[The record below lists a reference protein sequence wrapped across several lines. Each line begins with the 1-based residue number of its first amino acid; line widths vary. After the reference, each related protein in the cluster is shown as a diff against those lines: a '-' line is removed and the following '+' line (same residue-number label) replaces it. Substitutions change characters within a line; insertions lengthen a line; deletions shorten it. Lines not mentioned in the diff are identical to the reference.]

1 MMYKATS
8 AGVIPSAKQKSGFLA
23 AHGQALR
30 EGVRDGTP
38 IALGYLAEAFTLGI
52 AARSA
57 GLTAFQGFLASLLN
71 NASAGEYAGFTLIAA
86 GAAYWEVALM
96 TLITNARYLLMS
108 CALSQKFAPDT
119 PLRHRFLVGYDV
131 TDEIFG
137 IAIARPGSL
146 DPYYNYGAMLVA
158 MPGWAVG
165 TALGILAG
173 DVLPLRVVSALSVA
187 LYGMFLAVIVP
198 PARKNK
204 VVAGVVAA
212 SFLLSFAAA
221 HLPLLAAL
229 SSGTRTIL
237 LTVAIAALAAVLFPV
252 SAEAE
257 QPASESQEVS
267 GYDA

>member
-1 MMYKATS
+1 M
-8 AGVIPSAKQKSGFLA
+8 
-23 AHGQALR
+23 
-30 EGVRDGTP
+30 
-38 IALGYLAEAFTLGI
+38 AFTLGI

-187 LYGMFLAVIVP
+187 LYGMVPGGDRSPRPEKQSGGRSGSRQLSAEFRRRP
-198 PARKNK
+198 PAP
-204 VVAGVVAA
+204 AGP
-212 SFLLSFAAA
+212 LS
-221 HLPLLAAL
+221 P
-229 SSGTRTIL
+229 
-237 LTVAIAALAAVLFPV
+237 AV
-252 SAEAE
+252 
-257 QPASESQEVS
+257 PAPFCSR
-267 GYDA
+267 

>member
-38 IALGYLAEAFTLGI
+38 IALGYLAVAFTLGI

-86 GAAYWEVALM
+86 GAAYWEVGVDDPDHQRALPPDE
-96 TLITNARYLLMS
+96 LRPESEIR
-108 CALSQKFAPDT
+108 PDT

-187 LYGMFLAVIVP
+187 LYGMVPGGDRSPRPEKQSGGRSGSRQLSAEFRRRP
-198 PARKNK
+198 PAP
-204 VVAGVVAA
+204 AGRSLQRYPHHSAHGSHRGPGRSSLPGVRRGRTT
-212 SFLLSFAAA
+212 SFRIPGGVRL
-221 HLPLLAAL
+221 
-229 SSGTRTIL
+229 
-237 LTVAIAALAAVLFPV
+237 
-252 SAEAE
+252 
-257 QPASESQEVS
+257 
-267 GYDA
+267 

>member
-1 MMYKATS
+1 
-8 AGVIPSAKQKSGFLA
+8 
-23 AHGQALR
+23 
-30 EGVRDGTP
+30 
-38 IALGYLAEAFTLGI
+38 
-52 AARSA
+52 
-57 GLTAFQGFLASLLN
+57 
-71 NASAGEYAGFTLIAA
+71 
-86 GAAYWEVALM
+86 
-96 TLITNARYLLMS
+96 
-108 CALSQKFAPDT
+108 
-119 PLRHRFLVGYDV
+119 
-131 TDEIFG
+131 
-137 IAIARPGSL
+137 
-146 DPYYNYGAMLVA
+146 
-158 MPGWAVG
+158 
-165 TALGILAG
+165 
-173 DVLPLRVVSALSVA
+173 
-187 LYGMFLAVIVP
+187 MFLAVIVP